1 MSFVST
7 LRQWDEAVACVE
19 KKDTVSALRIF
30 LGIEEKTSKIN
41 FNIGCLHLNN
51 NDLDAAEKVKIRLS
65 LSKLLDIVMINKIQ
79 VTIPQ
84 STGIITVSY

>member
-19 KKDTVSALRIF
+19 KKDVDSGLRIF

-51 NDLDAAEKVKIRLS
+51 NDLDAAEKVKILLS
-65 LSKLLDIVMINKIQ
+65 LSELLSHVMMSEIK
-79 VTIPQ
+79 VTIPY
-84 STGIITVSY
+84 SIDIILVSY